1 MISKLTDKE
10 LTELCV
16 HLLSKTYLDLGQH
29 NIDAKMKVLMAQS
42 LCYDLKHSFSNLL
55 WKDIQNSFWY
65 GVRNSEEFNLNAKT
79 WTKWIKSWRK
89 IIWDAN
95 YEVEV
100 LGKPAHKV
108 KYYRPRQL
116 LINKSNKNESN
127 KTK

>member
-1 MISKLTDKE
+1 MIGKLTDKE

-16 HLLSKTYLDLGQH
+16 QLLSKTYLDLGQH
-29 NIDAKMKVLMAQS
+29 NVDAKMKVLMAQS
-42 LCYDLKHSFSNLL
+42 LCFDLKHSFCNLL
-55 WKDIQNSFWY
+55 WKDIQNSFWN
-65 GVRNSEEFNLNAKT
+65 GVRNSEEFSINAKT
-79 WTKWIKSWRK
+79 WTKWIKAWRK

-100 LGKPAHKV
+100 LGKPAHQV